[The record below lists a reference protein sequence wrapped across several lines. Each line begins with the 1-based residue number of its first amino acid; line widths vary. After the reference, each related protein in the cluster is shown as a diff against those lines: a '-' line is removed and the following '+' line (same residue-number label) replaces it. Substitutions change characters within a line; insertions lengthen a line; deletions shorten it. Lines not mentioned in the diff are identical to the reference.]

1 MKALFESKEGASG
14 KDDEEHTSAEAI
26 YGLGRQVAEGALEG
40 TDASI
45 KAVEDDEAFG
55 RIAATEGFVARNRNW
70 ASTII
75 SSWAA
80 WRRQVKLSQ
89 QRVYP

>member
-1 MKALFESKEGASG
+1 MKALSESKEGASG
-14 KDDEEHTSAEAI
+14 KEDEEHTSAEAI

-40 TDASI
+40 KDASI

-55 RIAATEGFVARNRNW
+55 RIAATVGFVARNRNW

-89 QRVYP
+89 QRV